1 MNAPSNASTSGLEV
15 VAYLEV
21 SNAGMGRRACL
32 HQRKDTPTMLRRWS
46 SEPLVTAASAQAER
60 EARLAAEARAD
71 RLAKGLKDA
80 EESARRYARCYEPS
94 SDGRNTFLMLAD
106 HIHALQQETQP

>member
-1 MNAPSNASTSGLEV
+1 MTPSNADTSGPEAW
-15 VAYLEV
+15 AYRL
-21 SNAGMGRRACL
+21 
-32 HQRKDTPTMLRRWS
+32 KDHEEWS
-46 SEPLVTAASAQAER
+46 VTAAAAQARIAELEALVASYR
-60 EARLAAEARAD
+60 KTADLEARDCDAAEARAD

-106 HIHALQQETQP
+106 HIHALQQEG